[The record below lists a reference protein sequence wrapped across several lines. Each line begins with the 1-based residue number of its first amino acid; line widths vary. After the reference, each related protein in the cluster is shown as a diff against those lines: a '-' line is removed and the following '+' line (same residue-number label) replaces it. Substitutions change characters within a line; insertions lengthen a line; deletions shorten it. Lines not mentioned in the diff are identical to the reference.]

1 MVRQLIASRQML
13 RLSLIGIV
21 LVAVVG
27 AVLDLRDPER
37 GPYDFHW
44 ERIQSQGF
52 LVVGTDPTLPPF
64 SIHTEDGPIG
74 LEPDIAREIGQ
85 RLGLEVRFLLLGYD
99 GTYDSLLNPPNGTD
113 MVISTLRPDPF
124 RMGWVRY
131 TTPYFDAGHVLVS
144 LENDQTLAELQGKT
158 LAVEFASEGDIAAR
172 RVENLKIQRYFTAEE
187 AMDAVLEGEADAAL
201 VDRVSAF
208 QYTAH
213 HQNLGLAAQTS
224 VPDPY
229 AIAIR
234 RSDWRL
240 HRAVDN
246 ALLAMQVDGTLD
258 TLIQKWVASPPTV
271 P

>member
-85 RLGLEVRFLLLGYD
+85 RLGL
-99 GTYDSLLNPPNGTD
+99 
-113 MVISTLRPDPF
+113 
-124 RMGWVRY
+124 
-131 TTPYFDAGHVLVS
+131 
-144 LENDQTLAELQGKT
+144 
-158 LAVEFASEGDIAAR
+158 
-172 RVENLKIQRYFTAEE
+172 
-187 AMDAVLEGEADAAL
+187 
-201 VDRVSAF
+201 
-208 QYTAH
+208 
-213 HQNLGLAAQTS
+213 
-224 VPDPY
+224 
-229 AIAIR
+229 
-234 RSDWRL
+234 
-240 HRAVDN
+240 
-246 ALLAMQVDGTLD
+246 
-258 TLIQKWVASPPTV
+258 
-271 P
+271 